1 MEKER
6 ITHYISAN
14 DNVYYIMIGDTIVFS
29 IELDKVLNHVIIR
42 TPNEVYAGP
51 VDLIYFKEDLKD
63 SKKYL

>member
-6 ITHYISAN
+6 ITHYISVN

-51 VDLIYFKEDLKD
+51 VDLIYFKEDPKD
-63 SKKYL
+63 SKKDL